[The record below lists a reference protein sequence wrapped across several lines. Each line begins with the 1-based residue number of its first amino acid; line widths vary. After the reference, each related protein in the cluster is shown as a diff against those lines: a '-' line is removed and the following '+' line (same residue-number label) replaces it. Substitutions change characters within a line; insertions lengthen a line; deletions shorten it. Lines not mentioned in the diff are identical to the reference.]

1 MWLEEN
7 RAERSFP
14 CGVVP
19 DPEPE
24 PGKPRVPVPRL
35 NVPRRGMTWVQVIAA
50 VLPSDLAFI
59 RGEETGEIVDVGR
72 IPRRVIR
79 EVDVVDAFDVPIP
92 GADPRDVRATSTG
105 AVGPHRDER
114 RCGRRGPVRVPV
126 TVDGLAG
133 RTGARRPRS
142 SSRARRIAAPPR
154 AGEEL
159 FRAIAASG
167 SEVELVTYPREGHV
181 PVGGGTRSTR
191 SPERRPGSTDTSVRS
206 YGWS

>member
-133 RTGARRPRS
+133 RAGARRPRS
-142 SSRARRIAAPPR
+142 SSRARRIAAPPSGRRGALPRDRGLGLRGR
-154 AGEEL
+154 AC
-159 FRAIAASG
+159 
-167 SEVELVTYPREGHV
+167 HV
-181 PVGGGTRSTR
+181 PAGGTRAGGAGAR
-191 SPERRPGSTDTSVRS
+191 ARRDHPNAGLVRPTLRP
-206 YGWS
+206 